1 MEKNIVVNLMIMIIL
16 LLVSINY
23 SLPKIEIR
31 TTKSL
36 ACVFTKPTP
45 LMINYRQLYEYSVR
59 ISEEIS
65 EIKKKKDYTVLQIAI
80 WSTSSFISCFGMQ
93 L

>member
-1 MEKNIVVNLMIMIIL
+1 MIIL

-23 SLPKIEIR
+23 SLPKIEII
-31 TTKSL
+31 TKSL

-59 ISEEIS
+59 ISVEIS
-65 EIKKKKDYTVLQIAI
+65 EIKKKITLFSKLLFGVPVL
-80 WSTSSFISCFGMQ
+80 
-93 L
+93 